1 VTYVEWLRVAVALK
15 RTAIFLGILIVIAI
29 AARIW
34 VAYYGPVDA
43 MSYVNS
49 VQHDPASHVVVST
62 LPDGSQRTVIDNPAK
77 QVHLEVT
84 DRGHGDEIV
93 RIVRSGVTH
102 TPLVFGDADIHSSMH
117 RSMHGDQS
125 DITIETHKDQLDDSA
140 AEFGSA
146 GIVALIIGMMLAGC
160 FARENDGHLEIALTK
175 PVSRTELS
183 IRIML
188 VDMAGIVGAWILSV
202 IAAYIIIALFVGFHF
217 RVTVNDCQLAV
228 AVVLG
233 AIAWYA
239 LLCCATASL
248 KRNYGIILGTAW
260 IVGQLIPVLAR
271 IPSDAPPLLGFLR
284 IVATPLSWIDPFTY
298 ARVSVALPTATQMLR
313 VYPYSV
319 EIPVL
324 AALTIAYA
332 LFAIL
337 QWRRV
342 EA

>member
-1 VTYVEWLRVAVALK
+1 MTYVEWLRVGAALK
-15 RTAIFLGILIVIAI
+15 RTAITLGILVAIAI

-43 MSYVNS
+43 LSYVSS
-49 VQHDPASHVVVST
+49 VRHDPSSHVAVST

-93 RIVRSGVTH
+93 RIVRSSGAQ
-102 TPLVFGDADIHSSMH
+102 TPLVFGDADMH
-117 RSMHGDQS
+117 RSTHGGQTDV
-125 DITIETHKDQLDDSA
+125 TIETNREVLNNSTL
-140 AEFGSA
+140 EFGIA
-146 GIVALIIGMMLAGC
+146 GFIALIVGMILAGS

-188 VDMAGIVGAWILSV
+188 VDIAGIVAAWVLGV
-202 IAAYIIIALFVGFHF
+202 LATYIVHALFLGFHF
-217 RVTVNDCQLAV
+217 GVTVRDCQLAV
-228 AVVLG
+228 AVILG

-260 IVGQLIPVLAR
+260 IAGQLIPVLAH
-271 IPSDAPPLLGFLR
+271 IPRNAPPLLGFLR
-284 IVATPLSWIDPFTY
+284 VVATPLSWIDPFTY
-298 ARVSVALPTATQMLR
+298 ARISVAMPSETEILR
-313 VYPYSV
+313 TYPYAV

-324 AALTIAYA
+324 VALTIAYA
-332 LFAIL
+332 LCAIV

>member
-1 VTYVEWLRVAVALK
+1 MTYVEWLRVGVALK
-15 RTAIFLGILIVIAI
+15 RTAITLGILIAIAI

-43 MSYVNS
+43 LSYVNS
-49 VQHDPASHVVVST
+49 IQHDPSSHVVVST
-62 LPDGSQRTVIDNPAK
+62 LPNGSQRTIIDNPAK
-77 QVHLEVT
+77 QVHLEIT
-84 DRGHGDEIV
+84 DRGNGDEIV
-93 RIVRSGVTH
+93 RIVSSNGGH
-102 TPLVFGDADIHSSMH
+102 TPLVFGDSDMH
-117 RSMHGDQS
+117 RSVHDGQS
-125 DITIETHKDQLDDSA
+125 DVTIETNRAVTNNSA
-140 AEFGSA
+140 LEFGIA
-146 GIVALIIGMMLAGC
+146 GFIALIVGMILAGS

-183 IRIML
+183 IRVML
-188 VDMAGIVGAWILSV
+188 VDMAGIVGAWILGV
-202 IAAYIIIALFVGFHF
+202 VATYFVHALFLGFHF
-217 RVTVNDCQLAV
+217 GVTVRDCQLAV
-228 AVVLG
+228 AVILG

-260 IVGQLIPVLAR
+260 IAGQLIPVLAR

-284 IVATPLSWIDPFTY
+284 VVATPLSWIDPFTY
-298 ARVSVALPTATQMLR
+298 ARISLALPSATEMLR
-313 VYPYSV
+313 VYPYAV

-324 AALTIAYA
+324 IALTIAYA

>member
-34 VAYYGPVDA
+34 VAYYGPLDA
-43 MSYVNS
+43 TSYVNS
-49 VQHDPASHVVVST
+49 IQHDPASHVVVST

-84 DRGHGDEIV
+84 DRGHGDESV
-93 RIVRSGVTH
+93 RIVRSGGTH
-102 TPLVFGDADIHSSMH
+102 TPLVFGDADIHS
-117 RSMHGDQS
+117 SMHGDQS

-140 AEFGSA
+140 AEFGAA
-146 GIVALIIGMMLAGC
+146 GVIALIIGMMLAGC

-202 IAAYIIIALFVGFHF
+202 VAAYIIIALFVGFHF
-217 RVTVNDCQLAV
+217 RVTVNDLQLAV
-228 AVVLG
+228 AVILG

-271 IPSDAPPLLGFLR
+271 IPSDAPPLLGLLR
-284 IVATPLSWIDPFTY
+284 MVATPLSWIDPFTY
-298 ARVSVALPTATQMLR
+298 ARVSVAIPSAAQAMR
-313 VYPYSV
+313 VYPYAL

>member
-1 VTYVEWLRVAVALK
+1 MTYVEWLRVAVALK
-15 RTAIFLGILIVIAI
+15 RTAIFLGIVVAIAI

-43 MSYVNS
+43 LSYVNS
-49 VQHDPASHVVVST
+49 VQHDPASHVAVST
-62 LPDGSQRTVIDNPAK
+62 LPDGSKRTVIDNPAK
-77 QVHLEVT
+77 QIHLEVT
-84 DRGHGDEIV
+84 DRGYGDEIV
-93 RIVRSGVTH
+93 RIVRSSGAQA
-102 TPLVFGDADIHSSMH
+102 PLVFGDADMH
-117 RSMHGDQS
+117 RSTHGGQT
-125 DITIETHKDQLDDSA
+125 DITVETKQEDLGSSA
-140 AEFGSA
+140 VEFGVA
-146 GIVALIIGMMLAGC
+146 GFIALIVGMILAGG

-188 VDMAGIVGAWILSV
+188 VNVTGILGAWIMGV
-202 IAAYIIIALFVGFHF
+202 VATYIVIALFMGFHF
-217 RVTVNDCQLAV
+217 GVTVRDCQLAV
-228 AVVLG
+228 AVLLG
-233 AIAWYA
+233 ATAWYA

-260 IVGQLIPVLAR
+260 IAGQFIPILAR
-271 IPSDAPPLLGFLR
+271 IPNDAPPLLGVLR
-284 IVATPLSWIDPFTY
+284 VIATPLSWIDPFTY
-298 ARVSVALPTATQMLR
+298 ARVSVALPSAAQMMR
-313 VYPYSV
+313 VYPYAV
-319 EIPVL
+319 EIPIL